1 MLLVIFKFQITKKL
15 TFTLISKGNTVF
27 FRKKYFITGKMDSL
41 LKPRNVTSLNGS
53 YYQAIGSSVSQNII
67 SYLKMFSMQYRKNT
81 TVIKMTKKNE
91 YS

>member
-1 MLLVIFKFQITKKL
+1 
-15 TFTLISKGNTVF
+15 
-27 FRKKYFITGKMDSL
+27 MDSL

-81 TVIKMTKKNE
+81 TVKDDKE
-91 YS
+91 E